1 MQTVFDT
8 NTAASMG
15 VIGILPLLANVLAQS
30 GNGLAPDM
38 SPWANLA
45 AVGVIIGLFAWLLL
59 YHIPS
64 REKSAEERQDA
75 RDARSEQRFD
85 KIQEQFI
92 VALKFRDETSR
103 INAESGHNALSKLLD
118 SQREVVES
126 NKDMIAKL
134 HDVTTKQ
141 NEVCMRL
148 ERLKS

>member
-1 MQTVFDT
+1 MQIFDT

-15 VIGILPLLANVLAQS
+15 VIGLLPLLVNVLAQAP
-30 GNGLAPDM
+30 NGLAPDM

-59 YHIPS
+59 YHIPN
-64 REKSAEERQDA
+64 REKSSEARQDA
-75 RDARSEQRFD
+75 RDGRSEARFD
-85 KIQEQFI
+85 KIQEQFL
-92 VALKFRDETSR
+92 VALKYRDDTSR
-103 INAESGHNALSKLLD
+103 VNAESGHNALSKLLD

-141 NEVCMRL
+141 NEVCMRI